1 MRVISVLKSEI
12 FLPSPCFL
20 KQKPGKSFSY
30 VINQPPIPLKRPR
43 VSGSRVYDSQKSQ
56 KLIMGISLK
65 GQHEKYGEES
75 LTGLL
80 HFDINFFFMLPI
92 NRNKKALL
100 LRQKYHNYK
109 PDISNLIKMVEDV
122 CVDSGI
128 IQDDCIISSICSQ
141 KIYCPEDNP
150 RTEFIITKI

>member
-1 MRVISVLKSEI
+1 MRVISVPKNGMFI
-12 FLPSPCFL
+12 PSPCFL
-20 KQKPGKSFSY
+20 KQKAGNSFNY
-30 VINQPPIPLKRPR
+30 VISQPPIPLKRPR

-56 KLIMGISLK
+56 KLIMGISLRN
-65 GQHEKYGEES
+65 QHDMYQQDP

-92 NRNKKALL
+92 NKSKKTLL
-100 LRQKYHNYK
+100 TKQMYHNYK
-109 PDISNLIKMVEDV
+109 PDLSNLIKMVEDV

-128 IQDDCIISSICSQ
+128 IQDDCLISSLCSQ
-141 KIYCPEDNP
+141 KIYCVEGNP